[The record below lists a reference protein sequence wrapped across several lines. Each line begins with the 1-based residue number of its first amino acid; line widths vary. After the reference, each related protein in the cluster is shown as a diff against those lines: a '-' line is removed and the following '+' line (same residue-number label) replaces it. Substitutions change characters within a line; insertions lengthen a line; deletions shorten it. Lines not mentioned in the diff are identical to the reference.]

1 MQLQVLH
8 PRKLPLSRPHATST
22 RHVPRVLRCQ
32 ATQDKGGHPSP
43 LQSTGLAL
51 WQHRLGIAKGAAALA
66 ASLLLCGPT
75 LLPPSALAVP
85 TSDVGRTVSVDR
97 GSIALE
103 IHRPSNMG
111 QAQQLEQQQQHMDS
125 SYDEP
130 FGDVSSEI
138 EDRLVVVTRQIETGI
153 EGFVEQLVPS
163 LPGSQPATAEEREA
177 IDAAAH
183 QLIREV
189 WEVVD
194 DNYLDARSSG
204 WDRTRWAQIRDGALA
219 KHYSDTTAAHR
230 AVREM
235 IAFGLN
241 DPYCRFIQPSELQ
254 SMKKYDVTGV
264 GLNLGT
270 AEEYVLKTNRALPD
284 DRPTGPSGVFVVG
297 LSKNSP
303 ADKVGMEQGDQLLEV
318 DGASLQDKTPF
329 QVASAIAGADPSTSS
344 SAQLNSYVQLK
355 VRKLDGSEADVRVER
370 PVRQISSPVSSSLG
384 KMGGEPVGIL
394 RLTSFN
400 ARAQRDLASAIV
412 SLEKQGAKSFVLDL
426 RDNRGGLV
434 SEGLE
439 VARLFLEGSSPLV
452 YTESRSI
459 PAGVPRAQS
468 PALTHLPLMVLV
480 NEHTASASEIV
491 AGALQDN
498 CRAVLVGNRT
508 YGKGLIQSVYELS
521 DGSGM
526 VLTVGKYLTPN
537 HTDIDRS
544 GIRPNFSSKPS
555 LQAAAETLQACQAP
569 RT

>member
-1 MQLQVLH
+1 MQLHMGLARH
-8 PRKLPLSRPHATST
+8 LPLANRPHANA
-22 RHVPRVLRCQ
+22 VCYLPRFQCCQ
-32 ATQDKGGHPSP
+32 ATPDKGEHP
-43 LQSTGLAL
+43 LQNKGPAL
-51 WQHRLGIAKGAAALA
+51 WQHKLEVARGAAALA

-75 LLPPSALAVP
+75 LLPSPALALP
-85 TSDVGRTVSVDR
+85 TFDVGRTINIDR
-97 GSIALE
+97 GSHALE
-103 IHRPSNMG
+103 IHRPSNVA
-111 QAQQLEQQQQHMDS
+111 QAQQQQQQQQQMDS
-125 SYDEP
+125 SPDEP
-130 FGDVSSEI
+130 VGDVSSEL
-138 EDRLVVVTRQIETGI
+138 EDRLVVVARQIETGI

-163 LPGSQPATAEEREA
+163 MPGSQPASPEEREA
-177 IDAAAH
+177 FDAGAH

-194 DNYLDARSSG
+194 GNYLDARSSG
-204 WDRTRWAQIRDGALA
+204 WNRERWAQIRDNALA
-219 KHYSDTTAAHR
+219 QHYSDTTAVHR
-230 AVREM
+230 AVKEM

-241 DPYCRFIQPSELQ
+241 DPYCRFIQPAELQ

-270 AEEYVLKTNRALPD
+270 AEEYVLKTNRALPE
-284 DRPTGPSGVFVVG
+284 DRPTGPTGIFVVG

-303 ADKVGMEQGDQLLEV
+303 ADKVGVEQGDQLLEV
-318 DGASLQDKTPF
+318 DGTSLHDKTPF
-329 QVASAIAGADPSTSS
+329 QVASTIAGADPSTSS
-344 SAQLNSYVQLK
+344 SAQPNPYVQLK
-355 VRKLDGSEADVRVER
+355 VRKLDGSVTDVRVER

-400 ARAQRDLASAIV
+400 ARAQRDLASAIL

-459 PAGVPRAQS
+459 PAGAPRAQS

-537 HTDIDRS
+537 QTDIDRS

-555 LQAAAETLQACQAP
+555 FQAAAETLQACKVP